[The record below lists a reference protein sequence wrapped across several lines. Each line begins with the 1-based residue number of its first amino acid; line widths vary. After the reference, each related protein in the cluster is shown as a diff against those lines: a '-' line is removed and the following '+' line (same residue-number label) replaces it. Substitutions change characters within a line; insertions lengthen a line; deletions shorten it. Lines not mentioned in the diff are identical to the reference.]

1 MVTKILGALGLDESA
16 SLEGTTLGVL
26 GLAFKPDTDDV
37 RESPA
42 LRIVA
47 ELRRRGARIQAYDP
61 AAMEQ
66 ARAIHPDIVYRPDA
80 YSVAEESDAVVL
92 MTEWNQFRNL
102 DLSRMKGLMRRP
114 ILVDLRN
121 AYEPERVKAL
131 GLTYQGVGRG

>member
-1 MVTKILGALGLDESA
+1 
-16 SLEGTTLGVL
+16 
-26 GLAFKPDTDDV
+26 
-37 RESPA
+37 
-42 LRIVA
+42 
-47 ELRRRGARIQAYDP
+47 
-61 AAMEQ
+61 
-66 ARAIHPDIVYRPDA
+66 
-80 YSVAEESDAVVL
+80 